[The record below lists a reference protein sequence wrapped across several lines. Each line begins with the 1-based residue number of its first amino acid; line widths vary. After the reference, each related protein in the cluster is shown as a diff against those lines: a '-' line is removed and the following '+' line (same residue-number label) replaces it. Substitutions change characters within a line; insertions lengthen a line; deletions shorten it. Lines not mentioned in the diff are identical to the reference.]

1 VAGESGRKTGK
12 IGIAGYKVLLIGMP
26 DGLLFSLPWINLA
39 TQAMYQS
46 GRSRFENGCGSYPSW
61 LNCVSY
67 PGARF
72 SKILI
77 VFMVST
83 AFAAAFG
90 IFRENKHRT
99 WSRAAN
105 LAVMRYLFNQK
116 WDVYTLQSFIGA
128 TTTQVYQAW
137 AAQEKIEAVTDILP
151 EKAKL
156 HWIGPRQ
163 EGSQGRVLLYFF
175 GEAWLISAFCTFT
188 DLYQNAVCRRG
199 LLLASTTRLSSILA
213 RRPDYRISFLGQ
225 LQHRHFGAL

>member
-1 VAGESGRKTGK
+1 VAVTHLCPNAYV
-12 IGIAGYKVLLIGMP
+12 IQMV
-26 DGLLFSLPWINLA
+26 
-39 TQAMYQS
+39 
-46 GRSRFENGCGSYPSW
+46 
-61 LNCVSY
+61 
-67 PGARF
+67 RF
-72 SKILI
+72 SKVLV

-83 AFAAAFG
+83 TAFAVAFG
-90 IFRENKHRT
+90 IFRENKHRS

-116 WDVYTLQSFIGA
+116 WDIYTLQSFIGA

-137 AAQEKIEAVTDILP
+137 AVQEKVEILTDILP

-175 GEAWLISAFCTFT
+175 GEAWPISVFCTFT
-188 DLYQNAVCRRG
+188 DLYQNVVCRRG
-199 LLLASTTRLSSILA
+199 LLLTSTARLFSILA
-213 RRPDYRISFLGQ
+213 RRPESRISFLGQ